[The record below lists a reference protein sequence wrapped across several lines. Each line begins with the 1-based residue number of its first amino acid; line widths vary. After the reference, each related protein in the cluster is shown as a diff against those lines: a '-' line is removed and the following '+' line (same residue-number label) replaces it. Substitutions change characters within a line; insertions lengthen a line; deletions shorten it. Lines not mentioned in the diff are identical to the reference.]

1 MIGGQAVDAD
11 WKDSVGVELA
21 TTSAGVVL
29 FLPADS
35 INLITT
41 AQDNFSH
48 GRGAASCAA
57 DQVLRGGFDVIVVA
71 AKVTGDCVCRM
82 HSFSNA
88 EHAERRS

>member
-11 WKDSVGVELA
+11 WEDSVGVQLA
-21 TTSAGVVL
+21 TSASVVL

-48 GRGAASCAA
+48 GRGA
-57 DQVLRGGFDVIVVA
+57 
-71 AKVTGDCVCRM
+71 
-82 HSFSNA
+82 
-88 EHAERRS
+88 RRFPEP